1 MFFSSIDC
9 LPIPIVYPT
18 TNVKWMKKVHRD
30 PEVEVERSARLSI
43 DSYQESQTTLVSR
56 LTIQQ
61 VKEADTGVY
70 MCTVGGT
77 GRSIDLSVQ
86 MYTPVLLLFIKLII
100 NY

>member
-1 MFFSSIDC
+1 MILIVLMS
-9 LPIPIVYPT
+9 LLLVYPT

-30 PEVEVERSARLSI
+30 PEVEVKRSERLSI

-61 VKEADTGVY
+61 VEEADTGVY
-70 MCTVGGT
+70 MCTVGGV
-77 GRSIDLSVQ
+77 GRSIALSVQ

-100 NY
+100 NYLR

>member
-1 MFFSSIDC
+1 
-9 LPIPIVYPT
+9 
-18 TNVKWMKKVHRD
+18 MKKVHRD
-30 PEVEVERSARLSI
+30 PEVEVERSERLSI

-61 VKEADTGVY
+61 VEEADTGVY
-70 MCTVGGT
+70 MCTVGWR
-77 GRSIDLSVQ
+77 GRSIALSVQ